1 MNRIA
6 VTAVASAAVLGTVG
20 GTYAA
25 TSGVFESDHGDD
37 RPAAHSSSS
46 GSPSADES
54 ESGKPKKSTEPTSTP
69 SETDEPTTN
78 DGELLYMEGGT
89 IHDGDTEVSVS
100 GFRIGDVQDLQRVSG
115 GWLVVER
122 TGSQDA
128 EFNATFVD
136 SSGKTTRVGTM
147 LGTWDVN
154 DDGDSIVALWE
165 SAPAAET
172 NDLEDPLGYQIRDAR
187 SGKVVN
193 ELNPKRPGYASASA
207 GFVEDDV
214 VIRWDTDE
222 HPQLLQWA
230 SYGAGGFTLIA
241 EDLISPNTGPTGD
254 RMTAQT
260 LGAPNSDDVGCL
272 TGGTTTG
279 DDWWT
284 QCKFNGYSAQGPKF
298 SPDGTRL
305 LAVPARTDGFGPG
318 AFAILDADTGKKVQG
333 FSAPEFTKDAVWADD
348 DSVFV
353 DGYKDADFNGGVI
366 YRCNLSGKCE
376 VEVESDDNMFV
387 GH

>member
-6 VTAVASAAVLGTVG
+6 VIAVSAAAVLGTVG

-25 TSGVFESDHGDD
+25 TSGVFDSDGSGGD
-37 RPAAHSSSS
+37 PTASSES
-46 GSPSADES
+46 GSPSAGATS
-54 ESGKPKKSTEPTSTP
+54 EKPTKSPTSTTSP
-69 SETDEPTTN
+69 TGTGEPAQTD
-78 DGELLYMEGGT
+78 GQLLYMEGGT
-89 IHDGDTEVSVS
+89 IHDGDTTVQVS
-100 GFRIGDVQDLQRVSG
+100 GFRIGDVQDLQRISG
-115 GWLVVER
+115 GWLVIER

-136 SSGKTTRVGTM
+136 SSGATTDIGTI

-165 SAPAAET
+165 SGPAAET
-172 NDLEDPLGYQIRDAR
+172 DYQEDPIGYQIRDAR
-187 SGKVVN
+187 SGKVRVQL
-193 ELNPKRPGYASASA
+193 EPDRPGYARSEA
-207 GFVEDDV
+207 GFVEDNV
-214 VIRWDTDE
+214 VIGWTSEDDDPE
-222 HPQLLQWA
+222 LLQWQ
-230 SYGAGGFTLIA
+230 SYGAGGFNVIA
-241 EDLISPNTGPTGD
+241 KGVIGSSTGPTGN
-254 RMTAQT
+254 RITAQT

-272 TGGTTTG
+272 TGGATTG

-284 QCKFNGYSAQGPKF
+284 QCKFTGYPSTPKF

-333 FSAPEFTKDAVWADD
+333 FRAPEFTADAVWADD
-348 DSVFV
+348 QGLFIEA
-353 DGYKDADFNGGVI
+353 YKDADFNGGVI
-366 YRCNLSGKCE
+366 HRCDLSGNCE
-376 VEVESDDNMFV
+376 IEVESDHTLVV